1 MYKYILSF
9 VAIIITLAIVIRCN
23 RSNEEELYET
33 VIVNEINSSVVNEM
47 QENDVIA
54 ESVSDE
60 AEDDLILT
68 DSSRL
73 ELPRLMMAKPEQ
85 ILFRLSYTVSYNNVT
100 KNANWVA
107 WHLLSKNTDGPWTR
121 DGVPYKVDYEV
132 NGTKQDLEDWDDLTL
147 PLDHG
152 HLCPAGDN
160 KWSEEAMEQSFLL
173 TNMCP
178 QNSRLNRGVWE
189 RLEDRCRGWARHYGG
204 VYIVAGPI
212 FYDEE
217 YATIGRNGIGIP
229 DAFYKVVLCLDNKPK
244 ALGFIFP
251 NEDVSGK
258 FSRYVT
264 TVDEVESVANI
275 DFFHLLPD
283 NIEEKVESVS
293 NINSW

>member
-33 VIVNEINSSVVNEM
+33 VIVDGISSSGLNEM

-60 AEDDLILT
+60 AEDDLILA

-121 DGVPYKVDYEV
+121 DGVPCKVDYEV
-132 NGTKQDLEDWDDLTL
+132 NGAKQELEDWDDLTL

-178 QNSRLNRGVWE
+178 QNSRLNRGAWE

-212 FYDEE
+212 FYGEE
-217 YATIGRNGIGIP
+217 YTTIGRNEIGVP
-229 DAFYKVVLCLDNKPK
+229 DAFYKVVLCLNKKAK

-264 TVDEVESVANI
+264 TVDEVESLTNI